1 MMRVMVILWS
11 MLAAGVGVSLF
22 LLKHEVRSL
31 EEELG
36 DITRQIRTGDESIHV
51 LKAEWSY
58 LNDPGRLRRLAEAH
72 LDLQPLKPEQITT
85 AAASSMVLAAMERSM
100 AENAARVATVSG
112 RAPAGPS
119 PAPAEKSAA
128 HEKTTTTKPAATR
141 PPLDI
146 ARPAKPTTITHAAG
160 PAAVRGLAQVVS
172 ARSVQ

>member
-100 AENAARVATVSG
+100 AENSARVATVSG
-112 RAPAGPS
+112 RAPA
-119 PAPAEKSAA
+119 EKSAA
-128 HEKTTTTKPAATR
+128 PEKTTTTKPAATR

-146 ARPAKPTTITHAAG
+146 ARPAKPTAITHAAG